1 MSLGFWV
8 RSILRF
14 SHPVSKYQHQ
24 HHSNCWN
31 ALLKTSKWD
40 LTEKISLLVHE
51 VSSRAFLSLE
61 MGYSHMQYLF
71 SVQCR
76 FYEEYSSKSTTENSI
91 NCHYPITCQNPS
103 EAMTNTVQ
111 FTPCQFSNCKEREK
125 IWFKLFPEYLIIFC
139 STLVTLSGV
148 TGGPFNDK
156 AHSLRTAEGI
166 MTGPAAQLFD
176 YKYILWCTSW
186 FEKCVGHFV
195 LLCGCKWQ
203 LH

>member
-1 MSLGFWV
+1 M
-8 RSILRF
+8 
-14 SHPVSKYQHQ
+14 Y
-24 HHSNCWN
+24 
-31 ALLKTSKWD
+31 
-40 LTEKISLLVHE
+40 E

-71 SVQCR
+71 SVD
-76 FYEEYSSKSTTENSI
+76 FTKSIVQSQPQKTALTVIIQSPVRIQVKLWLILCSLLPANSQ
-91 NCHYPITCQNPS
+91 TARR
-103 EAMTNTVQ
+103 E
-111 FTPCQFSNCKEREK
+111 EK